1 MAATA
6 LGRDRRAA
14 YVIVRGP
21 RKESNFTVLPNEAL
35 RDTRLSFKAR
45 GILAFVL
52 SMPDNWST
60 SSEALARMGKDGRDS
75 VRTGLRELRDAG
87 YVKLEKRQHSGG
99 QWRTDVIVYDTP
111 QPTVE
116 TVCVT
121 VPPRPEK
128 PTSEKPSLL
137 QELTNKDCDQ
147 VLGPVPLVGYTICGQ
162 CWGSRYDAVTLK
174 QCTYCRGQGTLR
186 VG

>member
-1 MAATA
+1 MAATE
-6 LGRDRRAA
+6 LERDRRAA
-14 YVIVRGP
+14 DMIVRGP

-60 SSEALARMGKDGRDS
+60 SSEALARMGRDGRDS

-87 YVKLEKRQHSGG
+87 YVRLEKRQHSGG
-99 QWRTDVIVYDTP
+99 QWRTDVIVYDAP
-111 QPTVE
+111 QPNVE

-128 PTSEKPSLL
+128 PTSENPAVIE
-137 QELTNKDCDQ
+137 ELTNKDYEKVVRQVQ
-147 VLGPVPLVGYTICGQ
+147 VLGYTICGQ
-162 CWGSRYDAVTLK
+162 CWGSRYDADTLE
-174 QCTYCRGQGTLR
+174 QCTYCLGQGTVR

>member
-1 MAATA
+1 M
-6 LGRDRRAA
+6 
-14 YVIVRGP
+14 IVRGP

-87 YVKLEKRQHSGG
+87 YVRLEKRQHSGG
-99 QWRTDVIVYDTP
+99 QWRTNVIVYDAP

-128 PTSEKPSLL
+128 PTSENPALIE
-137 QELTNKDCDQ
+137 ELTNKDYEKVLEHVQ
-147 VLGPVPLVGYTICGQ
+147 VVGYTICGQ
-162 CWGSRYDAVTLK
+162 CWGSRYSPDTLE
-174 QCTYCRGQGTLR
+174 QCTYCAGQGTVR
-186 VG
+186 VGI

>member
-1 MAATA
+1 M
-6 LGRDRRAA
+6 
-14 YVIVRGP
+14 IVRGP

-35 RDTRLSFKAR
+35 RDTSLSFKAR

-52 SMPDNWST
+52 SMPDHWAT

-87 YVKLEKRQHSGG
+87 YVRLEKRQHSGG
-99 QWRTDVIVYDTP
+99 QWRTDVIVYDAP

-128 PTSEKPSLL
+128 PTSEKPSVI
-137 QELTNKDCDQ
+137 QELTSKDCDQ
-147 VLGPVPLVGYTICGQ
+147 ALEHVQVSGYTICGH
-162 CWGSRYDAVTLK
+162 CWGSRYDADTLE
-174 QCTYCRGQGTLR
+174 QCTPCAGQGTLR
-186 VG
+186 VSY